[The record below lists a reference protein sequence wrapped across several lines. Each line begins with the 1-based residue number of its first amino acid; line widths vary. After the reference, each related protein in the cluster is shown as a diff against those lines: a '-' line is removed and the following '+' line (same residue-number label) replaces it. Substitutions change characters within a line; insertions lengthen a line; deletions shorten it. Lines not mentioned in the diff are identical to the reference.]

1 MKIFNIRLGKK
12 FYCRHFTYVKLL
24 NLPSFEKTEGSTF
37 LIECETIYFLINK
50 NNIRLMTTEND
61 INTASSDEKR
71 KPYVILI
78 GSASGIGKSTIAAEL
93 AKTLNIKH
101 LIESDFLRAVV
112 RGIIGKEYAPAL
124 HSSSYDAYKHIRNK
138 SRYTSYDELIAAG
151 FDDHASYVIPAVE
164 KVIQRAITDFDDI
177 VIEGVHLV
185 PGLINT
191 EQFEDEANIYFFVL
205 SSDEESHK
213 ERFVKRAIQIHRGG
227 KQLDFFKENRIIHDH
242 LLAQAKENDVHIIKA
257 EAIDKT
263 LEKILSVINKSCTTI
278 KLTNTVDE
286 LKDIINIII
295 NENNGTL
302 EKVTYNIKGFS
313 EPLIR
318 NVNVSDF
325 ESAQKFIENLNED
338 EDKKKYLNELYE
350 LSEYR
355 QTTICAPNQEKLD
368 KIINELNDRG
378 YVLNE

>member
-1 MKIFNIRLGKK
+1 M
-12 FYCRHFTYVKLL
+12 
-24 NLPSFEKTEGSTF
+24 
-37 LIECETIYFLINK
+37 
-50 NNIRLMTTEND
+50 
-61 INTASSDEKR
+61 R

-93 AKTLNIKH
+93 AKKLNIKH
-101 LIESDFLRAVV
+101 LIESDFIRAVV

-138 SRYTSYDELIAAG
+138 SRYESYDELVSAG
-151 FDDHASYVIPAVE
+151 FDDHAAYVIPGLE
-164 KVIQRAITDFDDI
+164 KIIQRAITDYDDL

-185 PGLINT
+185 PGLIDI
-191 EQFEDEANIYFFVL
+191 EQFREDADIYFFIL

-242 LLAQAKENDVHIIKA
+242 LLKQAEINDVHVIKT
-257 EAIDKT
+257 ESIETT
-263 LEKILSVINKSCTTI
+263 LDKILAIINKSCANVN
-278 KLTNTVDE
+278 LTNSVDE
-286 LKDIINIII
+286 LADVIDIII
-295 NENNGTL
+295 NRNHGTL
-302 EKVTYNIKGFS
+302 EKVTYNIKGFK

-318 NVNVSDF
+318 NINVSDAQ
-325 ESAQKFIENLNED
+325 SANEFIEKLNESK
-338 EDKKKYLNELYE
+338 DKKDYLSQLYE

-355 QTTICAPNQEKLD
+355 KTTICASNPEKLN
-368 KIINELNDRG
+368 KIIKELQDKG

>member
-1 MKIFNIRLGKK
+1 M
-12 FYCRHFTYVKLL
+12 
-24 NLPSFEKTEGSTF
+24 
-37 LIECETIYFLINK
+37 
-50 NNIRLMTTEND
+50 
-61 INTASSDEKR
+61 R

-93 AKTLNIKH
+93 AKKLNIKH
-101 LIESDFLRAVV
+101 LIESDFIRAVV

-138 SRYTSYDELIAAG
+138 SRYESYDELVSAG
-151 FDDHASYVIPAVE
+151 FDDHAAYVIPGLE
-164 KVIQRAITDFDDI
+164 KIIQRAITDYDDL

-185 PGLINT
+185 PGLIDI
-191 EQFEDEANIYFFVL
+191 EQFREDADIYFFIL

-242 LLAQAKENDVHIIKA
+242 LLKQAEINDVHVIKT
-257 EAIDKT
+257 ESIETT
-263 LEKILSVINKSCTTI
+263 LDKILAIINKSCANVN
-278 KLTNTVDE
+278 LTNSVDE
-286 LKDIINIII
+286 LADVIDIII
-295 NENNGTL
+295 NRNHGTL
-302 EKVTYNIKGFS
+302 EKVTYNIKGFK

-318 NVNVSDF
+318 NINVSDAQ
-325 ESAQKFIENLNED
+325 SANEFIEKLNENK
-338 EDKKKYLNELYE
+338 DKKDYLSQLYE

-355 QTTICAPNQEKLD
+355 KTTICASNPEKLN
-368 KIINELNDRG
+368 KIIKELQDKG